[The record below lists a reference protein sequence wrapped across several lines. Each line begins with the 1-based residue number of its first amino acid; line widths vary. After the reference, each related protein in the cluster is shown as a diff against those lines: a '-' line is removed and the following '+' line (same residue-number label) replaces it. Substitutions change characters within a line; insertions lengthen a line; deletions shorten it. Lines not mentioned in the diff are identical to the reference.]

1 MQNVAEYAFFG
12 NKKVDILNQL
22 VNILEFNNWWFPDE
36 LSNREKL
43 YNILSELG
51 YEKWKSMERGAVAKN
66 TPLKEEKKSNTLRRE
81 VVNGFF
87 GAYAQNYDI
96 FSEFSRLSAN
106 YQTPVLL
113 QTEQDPSQVR
123 IDPTANAEIKQA
135 FRPTPEKCFEFDRTS
150 GTITK
155 YLKGSDPVC
164 TDKVIIP
171 DTIGGVKVLK
181 IGDSSF
187 NSMGI
192 TLVVFPDGLKEI

>member
-113 QTEQDPSQVR
+113 QTEQDPSQV
-123 IDPTANAEIKQA
+123 
-135 FRPTPEKCFEFDRTS
+135 
-150 GTITK
+150 
-155 YLKGSDPVC
+155 
-164 TDKVIIP
+164 
-171 DTIGGVKVLK
+171 
-181 IGDSSF
+181 
-187 NSMGI
+187 
-192 TLVVFPDGLKEI
+192 